1 LKFTEEEEEA
11 LKEQNFFL
19 LKHSATK
26 KIVELFGKLEEN
38 LKPLAQAINP
48 LVPDLNTTT
57 GKIFRGENY
66 RLFPYVVLDFPKLFS
81 TQSIFAFRTMFWW
94 GHEFSF
100 TLHLQGEA
108 LDQFRTAI
116 KTNIGML
123 RGKDVYYSIGET
135 PWQYHF
141 ESDNYDPLDDLLM
154 QGKELPQSHF
164 LKLAR
169 RMEIGEYGNL
179 VERGLETYRMFIR
192 LLKQEA

>member
-1 LKFTEEEEEA
+1 M
-11 LKEQNFFL
+11 EQSFFL

-26 KIVELFGKLEEN
+26 KIVELFGKMEEH
-38 LKPLAQAINP
+38 LKPLAQTFTP
-48 LVPDLNTTT
+48 LVPGVNTTT

-81 TQSIFAFRTMFWW
+81 TKSIFAFRTMFWW

-108 LDQFRTAI
+108 LDQYRPVI
-116 KTNIGML
+116 ERNMHML
-123 RGKDVYYSIGET
+123 QGKEVYYCVGDS

-141 ESDNYDPLDDLLM
+141 ESDNYDRLDSLLT
-154 QGKELPQSHF
+154 GGREFPRLNF

-169 RMEIGEYGNL
+169 KMDIQKYPNL
-179 VERGLETYRMFIR
+179 VEEGVETYRIFMD
-192 LLKQEA
+192 LLRAEA